1 MVYYALLVSSSVSV
15 VKIRL
20 RAKIYLLDQ
29 QISKGNNIIA
39 NEAIKPPPPPPSPL
53 PLDTS

>member
-20 RAKIYLLDQ
+20 SAKIYLLAQ

-39 NEAIKPPPPPPSPL
+39 NEALKPTPSPPL